1 MAHKDDLNG
10 LLADLKR
17 QRDDL
22 DERIKAVE
30 ENRGTAEILDR
41 LQKWRERSEQ
51 LPKVDPN
58 DDTLPLKR

>member
-1 MAHKDDLNG
+1 MANKDDLNG

-22 DERIKAVE
+22 DQRIKAVE
-30 ENRGTAEILDR
+30 EDRGTAEILAR
-41 LQKWRERSEQ
+41 LQKWRERSEELQ
-51 LPKVDPN
+51 KVDPG